1 MNNYPSRE
9 DYDPFFTDPEGEK
22 EYISRRRER
31 QEMMAQL
38 RESKHS
44 ELLFTLCGEMMRDDT
59 DYHANDVD
67 D

>member
-9 DYDPFFTDPEGEK
+9 DFDAFFTDPEGEK
-22 EYISRRRER
+22 DFISRRRER

-38 RESKHS
+38 RAERAQW
-44 ELLFTLCGEMMRDDT
+44 MRDDT

>member
-1 MNNYPSRE
+1 MSNYPSRE

-22 EYISRRRER
+22 DVISRRRER
-31 QEMMAQL
+31 AEMMAQL
-38 RESKHS
+38 RAERA
-44 ELLFTLCGEMMRDDT
+44 EMMRDDT